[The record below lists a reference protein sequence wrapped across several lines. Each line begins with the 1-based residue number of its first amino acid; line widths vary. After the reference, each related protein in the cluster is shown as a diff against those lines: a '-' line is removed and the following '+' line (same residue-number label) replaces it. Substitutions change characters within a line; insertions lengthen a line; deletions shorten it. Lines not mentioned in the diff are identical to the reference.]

1 MNGCLK
7 FDVNKSG
14 DVIVQSDMA
23 AVIYVTSVFI
33 VIEDKLFECVFEEQ
47 QQKLFERLNDYLPY
61 VQVCIARWFDP
72 LLLH

>member
-61 VQVCIARWFDP
+61 VQVCIAR
-72 LLLH
+72 